1 MGVSAQLSRRVG
13 PIGRRGLALPIALLG
28 LVLVSVLA
36 IAIHTMSGVQ
46 NTTIKNR
53 ESSTRAMMLAEAAV
67 VHAAAVVRD
76 TLRMYDYSRLLI
88 GSDNVVNSADDGLLI
103 GYGMSG
109 TIAIPAAGK
118 AAPGGSYTV
127 QIVDDPADPDPSPGT
142 DGNSRVLMRCTG
154 TTSDNASAIIDVVIG
169 AQTFPGIATD
179 SDLEISGKPALLG
192 PCGGIHTNGNMTG
205 GGQPTVSTKATA
217 TGTVTVNVTPKA
229 DGQPKLEIPDL
240 NPADYCASADF
251 TISGNFVLSTAT
263 PSGTYCVLGNVTS
276 SGDFGDMT
284 SMKAISIIATGSIQI
299 NSKPFIKAAHPD
311 GILLLAG
318 GDFDLQGDWGGEG
331 LLYAGGHCY
340 VSSKPTING
349 QLVCKSK
356 PDPPGAIDRTDQNLI
371 SGDARITFGCS
382 GMFSRRRQLG
392 WYQRIGA

>member
-1 MGVSAQLSRRVG
+1 MGVPPQLSRRAVG
-13 PIGRRGLALPIALLG
+13 IYRRGLALPTALLG

-36 IAIHTMSGVQ
+36 IGIHTMSGVQ
-46 NTTIKNR
+46 NSSMKNR

-76 TLRMYDYSRLLI
+76 TLRTYDYSRLLI
-88 GSDNVVNSADDGLLI
+88 GSDNAAGTWDDGLLI

-118 AAPGGSYTV
+118 PVSGGSYWV
-127 QIVDDPADPDPSPGT
+127 QIIDDPADPAPGALI
-142 DGNSRVLMRCTG
+142 DGNLRVLMRCTG
-154 TTSDNASAIIDVVIG
+154 LTSDNASATIDVVIG
-169 AQTFPGIATD
+169 AQLFPGIATD
-179 SDLEISGKPALLG
+179 GHLEISGKPALLG
-192 PCGGIHTNGNMTG
+192 PCGGIHANGDMTG
-205 GGQPTVSTKATA
+205 GGQPTVATKATA
-217 TGTVTVNVTPKA
+217 TGTVTVSVSPKA

-240 NPADYCASADF
+240 NPADHCASADY
-251 TISGNFVLSTAT
+251 TIAGDFVLRSTS
-263 PSGTYCVLGNVTS
+263 PPGTYCVLGNVTS
-276 SGDFGDMT
+276 SGDFGSMG

-299 NSKPFIKAAHPD
+299 NSKPFIQAAHPD

-318 GDFDLQGDWGGEG
+318 GDLDLQGDWGGEG

-356 PDPPGAIDRTDQNLI
+356 PDPAGAIDRTDQNLI

-392 WYQRIGA
+392 WYQWIGA